1 MQEHSGWLSQRVDC
15 AVYCVMTMF
24 SDDLSPVDDAEH
36 YRTRLFGIAYR
47 MLGDVQEAEDLVQE
61 TFLRWHQA
69 KHDDIVSAEGWLVAV
84 ITRLSIDRL
93 RRAETERLRY
103 VGNWL
108 PEPIATADVLPDHRV
123 ELASDL
129 SMAFLVLLERLG
141 PEERAAFLLREV
153 FDAGYDEIARIL
165 DKSEPAVRQTV
176 HRAKMRVRE
185 GRPRVAAPAPVE
197 KQEALLH
204 RFLDA
209 LATDDK
215 DAMLAMFAPDATFMS
230 DGGGKI
236 PATRRTLE
244 GPDRITRFF
253 FGLERKYPG
262 ALTHQVIELN
272 GQPAIGSY
280 RDGVLQMTT
289 SFETDGDRILAIYRL
304 LNPDKL
310 AHLR

>member
-47 MLGDVQEAEDLVQE
+47 MLSDVQEAEDLVQE
-61 TFLRWHQA
+61 TFLRWNQA

-129 SMAFLVLLERLG
+129 SMAFSCPARAVGSRGEGRVSLARSIRRRLRRDRAH
-141 PEERAAFLLREV
+141 PRQERASR
-153 FDAGYDEIARIL
+153 
-165 DKSEPAVRQTV
+165 
-176 HRAKMRVRE
+176 
-185 GRPRVAAPAPVE
+185 
-197 KQEALLH
+197 
-204 RFLDA
+204 
-209 LATDDK
+209 
-215 DAMLAMFAPDATFMS
+215 
-230 DGGGKI
+230 
-236 PATRRTLE
+236 
-244 GPDRITRFF
+244 
-253 FGLERKYPG
+253 
-262 ALTHQVIELN
+262 
-272 GQPAIGSY
+272 
-280 RDGVLQMTT
+280 
-289 SFETDGDRILAIYRL
+289 
-304 LNPDKL
+304 
-310 AHLR
+310 

>member
-1 MQEHSGWLSQRVDC
+1 MS
-15 AVYCVMTMF
+15 MTDND
-24 SDDLSPVDDAEH
+24 SPDLDDAER

-47 MLGDVQEAEDLVQE
+47 MLSDVQEAEDLVQE

-69 KHDDIVSAEGWLVAV
+69 RHDDVISAEGWLVAV
-84 ITRLSIDRL
+84 VTRLAIDRL
-93 RRAETERLRY
+93 RRAEAERLRY
-103 VGNWL
+103 VGTWL
-108 PEPIATADVLPDHRV
+108 PEPIATGDVPPDHRA

-165 DKSEPAVRQTV
+165 DKTEPAVRQTV
-176 HRAKMRVRE
+176 HRAKTRVRE
-185 GRPRVAAPAPVE
+185 GRPRFAPPAE
-197 KQEALLH
+197 QQEALLR

-215 DAMLAMFAPDATFMS
+215 DAMLAMFAPDATFTG
-230 DGGGKI
+230 DGGGKVSSV
-236 PATRRTLE
+236 TNVLV
-244 GPDRITRFF
+244 GPDRITRFML
-253 FGLERKYPG
+253 GIERKYPG
-262 ALTHQVIELN
+262 VFTHEIIELN

-280 RDGVLQMTT
+280 RDGVIQLAT
-289 SFETDGDRILAIYRL
+289 SFETDGERILAIYRV

>member
-1 MQEHSGWLSQRVDC
+1 MNTNPPVRTEP
-15 AVYCVMTMF
+15 
-24 SDDLSPVDDAEH
+24 DDLERFRP
-36 YRTRLFGIAYR
+36 RLFGIAYR
-47 MLGDVQEAEDLVQE
+47 MLSDVQEAEDLVQE

-69 KHDDIVSAEGWLVAV
+69 KHDDVVSEEGWLVAV
-84 ITRLSIDRL
+84 ITRLAIDRL

-108 PEPIATADVLPDHRV
+108 PEPIATGSVPPDQRA

-129 SMAFLVLLERLG
+129 SIAFLVLLERLA

-165 DKSEPAVRQTV
+165 EKTEPAVRQVV
-176 HRAKMRVRE
+176 HRAKARVRE
-185 GRPRVAAPAPVE
+185 GRPRFSPPADS
-197 KQEALLH
+197 QARLLQ

-209 LATDDK
+209 LAADDK
-215 DAMLAMFAPDATFMS
+215 EAMLALFAPDATFTG
-230 DGGGKI
+230 DGGGKVSA
-236 PATRRTLE
+236 ATKILE
-244 GPDRITRFF
+244 GRERITRLFI
-253 FGLERKYPG
+253 GLEHKYPG
-262 ALTHQVIELN
+262 LFSHEIIELN

-280 RDGVLQMTT
+280 HHGVIRLATM
-289 SFETDGDRILAIYRL
+289 FETDGERILAVYRV